1 MGFTVII
8 LIALS
13 LSTDSFAVSLSNGM
27 TIKKN
32 SICYAFVIAASFG
45 LFHGVMPFLG
55 WFFEKSVSGYITG
68 YDDWIVFGIILFF
81 AVKMIYESFNSKKDN
96 SKTSNTFNYKTILI
110 LSFATSIDAFAA
122 GIRFSFLHVYI
133 IYPVLILAFITF
145 LLSFIGVCIGKKLG
159 AILGKK
165 VEIFGGFIMMMV
177 AFEFILEH
185 YHVVNIC

>member
-1 MGFTVII
+1 MSFTVII
-8 LIALS
+8 LIALG

-32 SICYAFVIAASFG
+32 SICNAFVVATSFG
-45 LFHGVMPFLG
+45 LFHGIMPFLG
-55 WFFEKSVSGYITG
+55 WFFEKSVSGYIIG

-81 AVKMIYESFNSKKDN
+81 GVKMMYESFNSKKDD

-133 IYPVLILAFITF
+133 LYPVLILAFITF

-159 AILGKK
+159 TILGKK
-165 VEIFGGFIMMMV
+165 VEVLGGFIMMMI

-185 YHVVNIC
+185 YHVINIC